1 MNNSNTM
8 QEIKTK
14 VKAYN
19 ELQESTLK
27 FIDQLADAAYDI
39 SKDTY
44 EDLIE
49 LRDMIYGDE
58 ILLQDAI
65 TKASSL
71 FDSMNLDK

>member
-1 MNNSNTM
+1 MNTM
-8 QEIKTK
+8 QEIKTT

>member
-1 MNNSNTM
+1 M